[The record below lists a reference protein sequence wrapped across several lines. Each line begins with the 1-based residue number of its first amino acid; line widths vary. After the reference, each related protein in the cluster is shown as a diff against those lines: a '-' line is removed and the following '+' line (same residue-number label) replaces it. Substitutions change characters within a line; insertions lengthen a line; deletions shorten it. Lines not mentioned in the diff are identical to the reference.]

1 MEKKVSYSGK
11 LGHSAP
17 VQESDRRGADRVPFT
32 ITADIVELSSGARF
46 TARTTDVSPGG
57 CFVDTKI
64 PVPVG
69 TSVRVTLNHGKMAF
83 ETGGAV
89 VYSQCGLGM
98 GISFQDLSP
107 QRSQELAAWIL
118 ELTGDQPLAADAGAQ
133 KSGAPAASADRAMLV
148 RLVRLLIE
156 KRILTEAE
164 GTSVLQDPLL

>member
-1 MEKKVSYSGK
+1 MEKKISYSGK
-11 LGHSAP
+11 LGHCAP

-64 PVPVG
+64 PFPVG
-69 TSVRVTLNHGKMAF
+69 TSVRVTLQHGKMAF

-89 VYSQCGLGM
+89 VYSQSGLGM

-107 QRSQELAAWIL
+107 QRSQELVAWIL
-118 ELTGDQPLAADAGAQ
+118 QLTGEQPLAADPGAQ
-133 KSGAPAASADRAMLV
+133 KTGAPAGSADRAMLV
-148 RLVRLLIE
+148 RLVRLLIG

-164 GTSVLQDPLL
+164 GCSVLQDPLL

>member
-17 VQESDRRGADRVPFT
+17 VQESDRRGAGRVPFT

-46 TARTTDVSPGG
+46 VARTTDVSPGG

-64 PVPVG
+64 PFPVG
-69 TSVRVTLNHGKMAF
+69 TSVRVTLKHGKMAF

-98 GISFQDLSP
+98 GISFQDMSP

-118 ELTGDQPLAADAGAQ
+118 ELTGEQPLAADTGTQ
-133 KSGAPAASADRAMLV
+133 KSGAHGSADRAMLV

>member
-17 VQESDRRGADRVPFT
+17 VQESDRRGAGRVPFT

-46 TARTTDVSPGG
+46 VARTTDVSLGG

-64 PVPVG
+64 PFPVG
-69 TSVRVTLNHGKMAF
+69 TSVRVTLKHGKMAF

-118 ELTGDQPLAADAGAQ
+118 ELTGEQPLAADAETQ
-133 KSGAPAASADRAMLV
+133 RSAPASADRAMLV
-148 RLVRLLIE
+148 RLVRMLIE